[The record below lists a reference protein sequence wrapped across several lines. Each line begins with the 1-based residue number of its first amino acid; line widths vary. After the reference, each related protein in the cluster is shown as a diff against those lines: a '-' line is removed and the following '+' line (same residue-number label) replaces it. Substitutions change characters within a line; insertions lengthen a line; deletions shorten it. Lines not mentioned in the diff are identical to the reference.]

1 MPLNSSGPIS
11 LGGSTA
17 GQSIAVELGQSA
29 TADISL
35 NDAAVRSLAGVPS
48 GAITMPTN
56 FYGKSSGFT
65 FNQTISS
72 NTTNYNLKSA
82 AIAGGWNQTSALN
95 ATITINGGVY
105 VYSTSTGT
113 YAFDTGST
121 FPAGTSL
128 NLINNGIILGRGGDG
143 GNGGVNQNGQ
153 GGAGGAGGPA
163 FIARYATN
171 VTNNGTIGGGGGG
184 GGGGSGDFG

>member
-1 MPLNSSGPIS
+1 MAIPASGAIRMGADIGVETGNTATAQIS
-11 LGGSTA
+11 LG
-17 GQSIAVELGQSA
+17 A
-29 TADISL
+29 TKP
-35 NDAAVRSLAGVPS
+35 RQLAGVAT
-48 GAITMPTN
+48 GAIRVAAD
-56 FYGKSSGFT
+56 FYGKSLSFT

-72 NTTNYNLKSA
+72 DTTNYNLKSA
-82 AIAGGWNQTSALN
+82 AITGGWNQTAALN
-95 ATITINGGVY
+95 ATVTINGGVY

-128 NLINNGIILGRGGDG
+128 NLINNGIILGRGGNG